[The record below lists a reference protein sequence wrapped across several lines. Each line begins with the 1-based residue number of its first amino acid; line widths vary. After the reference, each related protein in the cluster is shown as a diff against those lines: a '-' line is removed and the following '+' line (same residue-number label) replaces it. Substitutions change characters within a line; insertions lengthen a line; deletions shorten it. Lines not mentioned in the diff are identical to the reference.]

1 MVVIFG
7 LVFAPTA
14 LAAGGPPVILVAPT
28 ISNVAVSNI
37 TQTSADLSADVNQN
51 GINGSAWLD
60 TSGGSCTSQCGMQMG
75 FSGTSTITYTL
86 TGLTANTSYSFTAS
100 AMNGTFVTSLPVN
113 FTTASAPAPVA
124 PTLSGVSATAVTT
137 TTATLNGTVNPNGTP
152 TAAWF
157 DTSGGACTS
166 GCGNQGG
173 INSTTALTY
182 VLTGLTPNTAYS
194 FQMLA
199 LNSGGPTQSSVINF
213 TTQSVASPTAPI
225 ISGVSAS
232 AITTTT
238 ATLNGTVNPNGSATS
253 AWFDTSGG
261 NCTSNCGNVGGINS
275 TTALTYVLTGLTPN
289 TPYSFQMLA
298 LNSGGPAQSSVI
310 NFTTAPIGGGGLP
323 IMTTTFESSVTKN
336 SAVLNGDWDA
346 NGASVTVWFE
356 WGPTV
361 ALGTATSPVVQG
373 IGNGST
379 SDGIAGLNPS
389 TVYYFRIVGQNS
401 NGTTQGSI
409 MPFTTSSASGGGGG
423 GSGGGGSSGPSVTT
437 KDATGITAGSATLN
451 GYITPKNATARWFQW
466 GTSASTL
473 TNNTTSVNI
482 VNAGD
487 VSDVITGLQPNTT
500 YFFRLAASNSNGTVN
515 GQTLS
520 FKTPEGNP
528 LKAITSLASTVGQ
541 TTAKING
548 LVLNAGA
555 SSDVWFEYGRTAS
568 LGYSTVVKSASGATA
583 NVSNVLG
590 NLSPNIIY
598 FFRIVAKNSIGE
610 IKGEIKIFKTLST
623 TVAPV
628 TIDENTDNSDN
639 QNLVSLKIEAA
650 PLVVAPSDNVNYT
663 VTYKN
668 LSGKVLKD
676 VVVRVIMPNS
686 IDFASSSIGNYSS
699 EDRTLSAN
707 IGSLDADEEGIL
719 TLSGTVSQDV
729 ADKDVL
735 VTTAS
740 IVFTNTAGTQ
750 GDALDYALIDVAVN
764 QNLLPAAA
772 FFGSGFLPSTL
783 LGWMV
788 LLLVALGLVMLG
800 RKFYGEV
807 NWANALVSAKGI
819 FKKDTPPT
827 NLPQ

>member
-1 MVVIFG
+1 MKNINKSLIIIGSRVVIFG

-124 PTLSGVSATAVTT
+124 PIL
-137 TTATLNGTVNPNGTP
+137 
-152 TAAWF
+152 
-157 DTSGGACTS
+157 
-166 GCGNQGG
+166 
-173 INSTTALTY
+173 
-182 VLTGLTPNTAYS
+182 
-194 FQMLA
+194 
-199 LNSGGPTQSSVINF
+199 
-213 TTQSVASPTAPI
+213 
-225 ISGVSAS
+225 SGVSAS

-275 TTALTYVLTGLTPN
+275 TTALTFVLTGLTPN

-423 GSGGGGSSGPSVTT
+423 
-437 KDATGITAGSATLN
+437 
-451 GYITPKNATARWFQW
+451 
-466 GTSASTL
+466 
-473 TNNTTSVNI
+473 
-482 VNAGD
+482 
-487 VSDVITGLQPNTT
+487 
-500 YFFRLAASNSNGTVN
+500 
-515 GQTLS
+515 
-520 FKTPEGNP
+520 
-528 LKAITSLASTVGQ
+528 
-541 TTAKING
+541 
-548 LVLNAGA
+548 
-555 SSDVWFEYGRTAS
+555 
-568 LGYSTVVKSASGATA
+568 
-583 NVSNVLG
+583 
-590 NLSPNIIY
+590 
-598 FFRIVAKNSIGE
+598 
-610 IKGEIKIFKTLST
+610 
-623 TVAPV
+623 
-628 TIDENTDNSDN
+628 
-639 QNLVSLKIEAA
+639 
-650 PLVVAPSDNVNYT
+650 
-663 VTYKN
+663 
-668 LSGKVLKD
+668 
-676 VVVRVIMPNS
+676 
-686 IDFASSSIGNYSS
+686 
-699 EDRTLSAN
+699 
-707 IGSLDADEEGIL
+707 
-719 TLSGTVSQDV
+719 
-729 ADKDVL
+729 
-735 VTTAS
+735 
-740 IVFTNTAGTQ
+740 
-750 GDALDYALIDVAVN
+750 
-764 QNLLPAAA
+764 
-772 FFGSGFLPSTL
+772 
-783 LGWMV
+783 
-788 LLLVALGLVMLG
+788 
-800 RKFYGEV
+800 
-807 NWANALVSAKGI
+807 
-819 FKKDTPPT
+819 
-827 NLPQ
+827 